1 MAETYGN
8 FYLQA
13 YGSQQTENAQI
24 VAYQLQTNAG
34 FTFESACAV
43 LGNMQSESTINAGIY
58 ESLNSGSTTNGFGL
72 VQWTPNTKYIRDW
85 AIPMGYTEYN
95 MYGRIS
101 PQVQRIKFEL
111 DYGLQW
117 ISTSQYPMS
126 FQEFSKSTLPPD
138 YLAAVFITN
147 YERPANNNQPIRGTQ
162 ALYWYNNL
170 EGGGVI
176 PPDPDPNTRQGSPIW
191 QWLFQA

>member
-13 YGSQQTENAQI
+13 YGAEQTENARI
-24 VAYQLQTNAG
+24 VAGQLQDRG
-34 FTFESACAV
+34 FTFESACAI

-85 AIPMGYTEYN
+85 AIPMGYLEYN

-111 DYGLQW
+111 DNGLQW

-126 FQEFSKSTLPPD
+126 FLEFSKSTLSPN
-138 YLAAVFITN
+138 YLAMVFITN
-147 YERPANNNQPIRGTQ
+147 YERPANNNQPNRGTQ
-162 ALYWYNNL
+162 AMYWYNNL
-170 EGGGVI
+170 DSNGGGGNGGN
-176 PPDPDPNTRQGSPIW
+176 DPRIRTNTPIW
-191 QWLFQA
+191 MYLFGA